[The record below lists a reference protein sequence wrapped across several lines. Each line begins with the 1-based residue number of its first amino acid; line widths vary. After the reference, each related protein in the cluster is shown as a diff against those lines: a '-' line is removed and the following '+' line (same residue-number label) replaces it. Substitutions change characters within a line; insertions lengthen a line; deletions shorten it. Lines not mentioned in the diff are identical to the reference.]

1 MRSVL
6 FIPNGVFP
14 LRCGLSSPRPGTNW
28 CINSATR
35 RALFCTCIT
44 FNSSSASLSSG
55 EEIESRMLF
64 QSFLFHGGRCAMIV
78 SFGFLHPLFHS
89 DGDRTTRRFAA

>member
-6 FIPNGVFP
+6 FIPNGVSP
-14 LRCGLSSPRPGTNW
+14 LRWALSSPRPGTNW

-44 FNSSSASLSSG
+44 FNSSSEVTTQYSG
-55 EEIESRMLF
+55 LEVR
-64 QSFLFHGGRCAMIV
+64 
-78 SFGFLHPLFHS
+78 
-89 DGDRTTRRFAA
+89 DG